1 MRLHRILLSFSV
13 GLLALTAVAQNRT
26 VKGTVTDGT
35 NGEKVYNGMEGMNA
49 VRVRAGLPQVAYSVD
64 ALRKER
70 RYEFA
75 FEGIRW
81 GDMRRYGK
89 AYCIA
94 ALQTQLGQPIKNN
107 SAATVMKDQGV
118 GYKARYEATWGFRPF
133 PQSEISLSNGV
144 LKQNE
149 GWTDPSTAQY
159 TNWK

>member
-94 ALQTQLGQPIKNN
+94 ALKGQLGQKIWNN
-107 SAATVMKDQGV
+107 GVETVMKDQGA
-118 GYKARYEATWGFRPF
+118 GYEARYNATYGFRPY
-133 PQSEISLSNGV
+133 PQTEISLSNGV
-144 LKQNE
+144 LTQKA
-149 GWTDPSTAQY
+149 GWDSATAQF
-159 TNWK
+159 TSWK